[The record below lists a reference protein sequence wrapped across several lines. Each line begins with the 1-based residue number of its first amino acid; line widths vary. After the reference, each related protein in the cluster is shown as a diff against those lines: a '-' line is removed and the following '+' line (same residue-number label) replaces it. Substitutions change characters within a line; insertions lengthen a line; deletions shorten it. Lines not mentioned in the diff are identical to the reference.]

1 MVGAFE
7 QAVLAAI
14 IFVVMLG
21 MGASIRRAD
30 LDAALGARRA
40 FLTGLVCQ
48 FGLMPAIAVLLALAF
63 ALPPPV
69 ALALIMVGATP
80 GGTTSNLFAFWAR
93 GDVAL
98 SVAMTVASTL
108 AAVVMMPLLI
118 WLWAGASVA
127 AGVTVPYGSIAVT
140 LALVLVPTA
149 LGIAVRARSESAG
162 RWLERAGSST
172 GMVLIALLIVRFS
185 IENSALVRATPSGE
199 IAAAVL
205 LSVAGFVAGRAVAA
219 AVGLGPVAARTVSL
233 ETGIQNTP
241 LTITVIGLSF
251 PAGPVQ
257 EAMLLACALYAIA
270 VVMTASAA
278 VLWFRRAGGLAYLGN

>member
-7 QAVLAAI
+7 QALLAAI

-21 MGASIRRAD
+21 MGASIRRED
-30 LDAALGARRA
+30 VREALGARRA
-40 FLTGLVCQ
+40 FVTGLVCQ
-48 FGLMPAIAVLLALAF
+48 FGLMPAIAFLLAAAF
-63 ALPPPV
+63 ALPKPV

-80 GGTTSNLFAFWAR
+80 GGTTSNLFTFWAR

-118 WLWAGASVA
+118 WLWAGGSVA
-127 AGVTVPYGSIAVT
+127 AGVTVPYASIAVT

-149 LGIAVRARSESAG
+149 IGVAIRARSEAAG
-162 RWLERAGSST
+162 LRLERAGSAT
-172 GMVLIALLIVRFS
+172 GMALIALLIAKFAL
-185 IENSALVRATPSGE
+185 ENAALVRATPAAE

-205 LSVAGFVAGRAVAA
+205 LSLAGFAAGRAVAA
-219 AVGLGPVAARTVSL
+219 LAGLGPAAGRTVSL

-251 PAGPVQ
+251 PAGPMQ
-257 EAMLLACALYAIA
+257 DAMMLACALYAIA
-270 VVMTASAA
+270 VVMTASAT
-278 VLWFRRAGGLAYLGN
+278 VLWFRRADGLSLRRT